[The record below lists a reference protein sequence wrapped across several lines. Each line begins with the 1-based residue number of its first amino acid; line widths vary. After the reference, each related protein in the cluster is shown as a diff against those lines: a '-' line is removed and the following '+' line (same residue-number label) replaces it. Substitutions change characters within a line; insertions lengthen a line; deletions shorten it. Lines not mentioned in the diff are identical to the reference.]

1 MRQFIDRHF
10 RGNSFSPKRVTPILT
25 PFLSRVSTDRFGH
38 QRTLKPDKSRCFHSI
53 DGRLWTFSE
62 GGVGAG
68 CRIRTRDLRFTKPLH
83 YHCAKPAKSITYVRS
98 SRPKSALE
106 SAMPRFRSAPNLRAI
121 LSWSRHGW
129 RACNI
134 RMQHLAAGGK

>member
-38 QRTLKPDKSRCFHSI
+38 QRTLKPRKSRCFHSI

-62 GGVGAG
+62 GGVGAAEVFEPG
-68 CRIRTRDLRFTKPLH
+68 NSLQGMFWPGMFHHSHPSPL
-83 YHCAKPAKSITYVRS
+83 IGVV
-98 SRPKSALE
+98 
-106 SAMPRFRSAPNLRAI
+106 M
-121 LSWSRHGW
+121 
-129 RACNI
+129 
-134 RMQHLAAGGK
+134 